1 MPSPTSKHLHRQA
14 CGKEVIDEPS
24 TLLAL
29 CTPNGKDRANFFR
42 SSMYID
48 DKQYVS
54 LLIEDRGEY
63 FLEIYIGSPPVSV
76 IVIADTGSSL
86 IWVKCSGDYKAHHF
100 NPPSSS
106 SYETVTY
113 NSKFCK
119 ALRKIN
125 IGDSNSCEYDYSY
138 RDGSRVLSLVSQLKS
153 QIESK
158 FSYCL
163 LPIGSMKTNKL
174 RFGVGETIS
183 NVKVVST
190 PLVLKDPPTR
200 YYFSLESISIGGKR
214 TISSQ
219 SRGNIMIDSGT
230 TLTMLHSKLYNNL
243 ETIVKKWIS
252 GTPIEDPPKEFKLCH
267 EAKFIRA
274 DDLPTMV
281 FHFDGPDIHLQSAHT
296 FMRYHTHVV
305 CMIIV
310 PNDNLLIFRSMAQ
323 VNFRVEFYVQNR
335 KGFFR

>member
-1 MPSPTSKHLHRQA
+1 
-14 CGKEVIDEPS
+14 
-24 TLLAL
+24 
-29 CTPNGKDRANFFR
+29 
-42 SSMYID
+42 MYID

-219 SRGNIMIDSGT
+219 SQ
-230 TLTMLHSKLYNNL
+230 
-243 ETIVKKWIS
+243 
-252 GTPIEDPPKEFKLCH
+252 
-267 EAKFIRA
+267 AKFIRA

-310 PNDNLLIFRSMAQ
+310 PNDNLLIFGSMAQ
-323 VNFRVEFYVQNR
+323 VNCRVEFYVENR